1 MRNGLCLKENEKKIT
16 MKAYS
21 GERKTK
27 STGWFTQTKRAGVQA
42 ETPFKKGPPKV
53 K

>member
-1 MRNGLCLKENEKKIT
+1 MN
-16 MKAYS
+16 AYS

-27 STGWFTQTKRAGVQA
+27 SKGWFTQTKRVVTQA
-42 ETPFKKGPPKV
+42 KTPFKKDLSEV